1 MAAAQLRLGHGDAT
15 AKLRVAL
22 QGVLDDG
29 LDGEEDRYYSSE
41 DEDEIDPET
50 AAKGLGSAGRVHV
63 HAPLWRRLVPQDL
76 LRAYEKHAKARGA
89 NLKSH
94 CTKLPLMMQALRVDA
109 RGVKRTHLRPTS
121 RAFLRPKNRQ
131 KCRMILDA
139 SPINGADPRRPQKF
153 TLPGLEQ
160 LRDWMRGG
168 GCVDGQTRPTE
179 CILERRATR
188 GWRRVFVLQTA
199 DGRSYRYTRLPF
211 GWRYSPL
218 ICQSLVRGIVTAA
231 LRGVRARAWV
241 YIDDI
246 LVTARSPSEVRRA
259 VRLIIRR
266 LQRAGFI
273 ISQKSETTPTME
285 LSFIGKHINTN
296 AGYFQNAPGGLR
308 SALRAWVRAMG
319 RGTIEPRRLRKLLG
333 QLCWLS
339 RPNAGLFCFMAGSYQ
354 ALDSGARWFT
364 RSMAR
369 GLGTVLLFSAVAQ
382 PYPPDA
388 HEGGMQQVPGKRDL
402 LLFADAAPDGERFRV
417 GLVGDRRFRRS
428 IRCPAWVTSLQQVEL
443 FGIYY
448 ACKVTVYRVRGG
460 RHRQRRQHVPGGGA
474 EGHCLLSSPPENS
487 QAPVLAPAKEPRQT
501 RCVSGRYCGEPR
513 RPAQPPAYLSQQ
525 AARCRGRQ

>member
-1 MAAAQLRLGHGDAT
+1 
-15 AKLRVAL
+15 
-22 QGVLDDG
+22 
-29 LDGEEDRYYSSE
+29 
-41 DEDEIDPET
+41 
-50 AAKGLGSAGRVHV
+50 
-63 HAPLWRRLVPQDL
+63 
-76 LRAYEKHAKARGA
+76 
-89 NLKSH
+89 
-94 CTKLPLMMQALRVDA
+94 
-109 RGVKRTHLRPTS
+109 
-121 RAFLRPKNRQ
+121 
-131 KCRMILDA
+131 
-139 SPINGADPRRPQKF
+139 
-153 TLPGLEQ
+153 
-160 LRDWMRGG
+160 MRGG
-168 GCVDGQTRPTE
+168 GGAWMAKLDLQNAFWSVVLP
-179 CILERRATR
+179 R
-188 GWRRVFVLQTA
+188 GWRGVFVLQTA
-199 DGRSYRYTRLPF
+199 DGRSYRYTCLPF

-218 ICQSLVRGIVTAA
+218 ICQSLVRGIVAAA

-246 LVTARSPSEVRRA
+246 LVTARSPSKMRRA
-259 VRLIIRR
+259 VQLIIRR

-285 LSFIGKHINTN
+285 LSFIGKHINTD

-339 RPNAGLFCFMAGSYQ
+339 RPNAWLSCFMAGSYQ

-382 PYPPDA
+382 SYPPDA
-388 HEGGMQQVPGKRDL
+388 HEGGMQQVLGKGDL

-428 IRCPAWVTSLQQVEL
+428 IRCPAWVTSLQQAEL

-448 ACKVTVYRVRGG
+448 ACKVAVYRGHRSVVVGTDSDAG
-460 RHRQRRQHVPGGGA
+460 RF
-474 EGHCLLSSPPENS
+474 
-487 QAPVLAPAKEPRQT
+487 
-501 RCVSGRYCGEPR
+501 
-513 RPAQPPAYLSQQ
+513 
-525 AARCRGRQ
+525 